1 MNNPGVKYGLIAGL
15 VYIIIGLINYL
26 FDLSTTNQA
35 MGFVIWLVAFL
46 ATFAVVFVACREQRD
61 TAGSISVSEGI
72 KLGVTI
78 ALVAG
83 VLAGLFTVL
92 YTKVI
97 DPDVMTRQLEMV
109 EQQWEEQGL
118 SDEQIEQSRKMITM
132 FQNPV
137 LTVPFTIIFYVIGGL
152 IKGAISGAILRRD

>member
-1 MNNPGVKYGLIAGL
+1 MNNPGVKYGLIAAL
-15 VYIIIGLINYL
+15 VYIIIGLVTNL
-26 FDLSTTNQA
+26 FGFNTNQA
-35 MGFVIWLVAFL
+35 MGVLMWLVAFL
-46 ATFAVVFVACREQRD
+46 ATFAVVYFACKEVRD
-61 TAGSISVSEGI
+61 DTGSMTVSDGI

-83 VLAGLFTVL
+83 ILAGLFTVL

-97 DPDVMTRQLEMV
+97 DPDMMARTMEIA
-109 EQQWEEQGL
+109 EEQWEERGL
-118 SDEQIEQSRKMITM
+118 TDEQIEQSRSIMNT
-132 FQNPV
+132 FQNPW

>member
-15 VYIIIGLINYL
+15 VYIIFGLINYL
-26 FDLSTTNQA
+26 FDLSTSNQA
-35 MGFVIWLVAFL
+35 MGAVIWLGAFL
-46 ATFAVVFVACREQRD
+46 ATFAVTFVACREKRD
-61 TAGSISVSEGI
+61 NSGSITVSEGI

-78 ALVAG
+78 ALIAG
-83 VLAGLFTVL
+83 ILAGLFTVL
-92 YTKVI
+92 YTMVI
-97 DPDVMTRQLEMV
+97 DPDVMARQLEMV
-109 EQQWEEQGL
+109 EQQWEEQGM
-118 SDEQIEQSRKMITM
+118 SDEQIEQSRQWVTM